1 MPEFHIRTA
10 EISDAPAITEILN
23 REIPTGLAIWRY
35 EERQVQEI
43 DALIQTR
50 RSCDHATL
58 VAEREHSVIGWAS
71 YGPFRAGEGY
81 GHTMEHSIHVNPDD
95 QRTGIGRQLMRQLL
109 DHEDAADI
117 HVMIGAIES
126 RNNASIALHR
136 EFGFVETGRLPEVG
150 RKFGEW
156 LTLVFMQRLAN

>member
-1 MPEFHIRTA
+1 LLRDGAMPEFHIRTA

-23 REIPTGLAIWRY
+23 RA
-35 EERQVQEI
+35 
-43 DALIQTR
+43 
-50 RSCDHATL
+50 L